1 MSTRR
6 CIRSVAA
13 AHRACNA
20 RVFGSALRGDDAEQS
35 DLDILVD
42 PRLAATLVDIGA
54 IRLQLARLLGVPVDM
69 LTPWARPRRMR
80 DEVLEQA
87 QPI

>member
-1 MSTRR
+1 MSARR

-20 RVFGSALRGDDAEQS
+20 RVFGSVLRGDDTEPS

-42 PRLAATLVDIGA
+42 PSPEATLVDIGA
-54 IRLQLARLLGVPVDM
+54 IRLELARLLGVPVDM